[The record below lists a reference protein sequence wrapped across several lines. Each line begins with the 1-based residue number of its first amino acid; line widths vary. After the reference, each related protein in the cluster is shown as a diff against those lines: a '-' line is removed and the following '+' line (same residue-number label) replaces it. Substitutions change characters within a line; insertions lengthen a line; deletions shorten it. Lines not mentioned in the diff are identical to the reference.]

1 MSSYIELLKRA
12 EKAASHEEAELILEE
27 LRRLQN
33 NRKSKQ
39 QAG

>member
-1 MSSYIELLKRA
+1 MSNYIELLKRA

-27 LRRLQN
+27 LKRLQE

-39 QAG
+39 QAA